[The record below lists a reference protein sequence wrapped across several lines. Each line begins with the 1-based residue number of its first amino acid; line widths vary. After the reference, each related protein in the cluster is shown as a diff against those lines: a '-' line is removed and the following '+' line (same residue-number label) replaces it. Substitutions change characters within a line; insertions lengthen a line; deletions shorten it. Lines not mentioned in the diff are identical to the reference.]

1 LHTGVQVIT
10 DIDALDRPTR
20 TRYVRGP
27 DVLHDYRLE
36 YGAAGE
42 LVGVSG
48 DSTIGEDRPQEFVRL
63 DGTGELISV
72 DGESV
77 TYDLAG
83 RVIAV
88 GSSALTWNARGQLAG
103 ITEADGTR
111 RELSYDP
118 FGRLA
123 MIRSGGRESAVL
135 SDELEIVGGTNG
147 GLPCIT
153 LFSPITHRPI
163 AAIRAD
169 GRYEALLTD
178 HLGSIVGSVDEAG
191 ARVFA
196 CTYST

>member
-1 LHTGVQVIT
+1 EYHPSGVERVVTLPNGVQVIT
-10 DIDALDRPTR
+10 DIDTLDRPTR

-72 DGESV
+72 GGGWV
-77 TYDLAG
+77 PYDPGG
-83 RVIAV
+83 RVTAV
-88 GSSALTWNARGQLAG
+88 GSSALTWTAG
-103 ITEADGTR
+103 GRRAGTTEADGTR

-153 LFSPITHRPI
+153 LFRPITHRPI

-169 GRYEALLTD
+169 CRYEALLPH
-178 HLGSIVGSVDEAG
+178 HL
-191 ARVFA
+191 
-196 CTYST
+196 